1 MEAGNARTVDRRRF
15 QVRGIVQ
22 GVGYRPFVFRTAV
35 ALGLAGWVRNTAAGV
50 EIEVEGDPA
59 GLATFGDVLRAT
71 GPAQSRVDDVREEA
85 LAPSGERGFR
95 IRGSDAPAPGT
106 LVPPDVATCDACL
119 RELFDPADRRHR
131 YPFINCTD
139 CGPRYT
145 IIRTMPYDRARTSM
159 AAFEQCPACRAEYE
173 DPASR
178 RFHAEPNACPRC
190 GPRLRLRDADGRD
203 AGDGDPLAAVVAR
216 LAAGQIVAI
225 KGLGGYH
232 LAVDARNERAVDRLR
247 RAKQRDR
254 KPFAVMVRDLAQ
266 AARLAVVGPAEAEA
280 LASPPRP
287 IVLLQKVDGCELA
300 PAVAPRN
307 ASIGA
312 MLPYTP
318 LHHLLMADRD
328 GPLVMTSAN
337 PHDEPIVAG
346 DDEALLRLAG
356 LADAFLAHDRRI
368 VARADDSVVRV
379 IGGVS
384 RPVRRSRGM
393 APVPIGLP
401 FAGPPVLA
409 VGADGRNVP
418 VVTRD
423 GQAFAGPH
431 VGELENAA
439 SAAFLEEVADHLC
452 RLLGVAPSCVAHD
465 LHPDYVSTAIARRLA
480 AAWAVPCVPV
490 QHHHAHVL
498 SCLAENGRSDAVV
511 GIAIDGTG
519 YGPDGTLWGG
529 EVLRVDGARFARA
542 ARLRP
547 LGLPGGEAAIREPWR
562 LAVWALHDAGCA
574 DLLPAIRLRW
584 DAVPAPRIDAVD
596 GLCRRGVPA
605 RASGLGRL
613 YDAAAALAG
622 TCPVASYDGEAARS
636 VEAAAFGQAGV
647 TPYPLAWDRPADGPI
662 EIDTRPL
669 IRALAGAL
677 AAGAPAGDCCARFES
692 AVVDAFA
699 TAAAAAA
706 RDAGIGCVALSG
718 GAFQNARLAT
728 GIAARLEAVGLEVL
742 SHRHVPANDGGIALG
757 QALAALWTGRA
768 GTGAPGRGAA

>member
-22 GVGYRPFVFRTAV
+22 GVGYRRFVFRTAV

-266 AARLAVVGPAEAEA
+266 AARLGVVGPAEAEA

-452 RLLGVAPSCVAHD
+452 RLL
-465 LHPDYVSTAIARRLA
+465 
-480 AAWAVPCVPV
+480 
-490 QHHHAHVL
+490 
-498 SCLAENGRSDAVV
+498 
-511 GIAIDGTG
+511 
-519 YGPDGTLWGG
+519 
-529 EVLRVDGARFARA
+529 
-542 ARLRP
+542 
-547 LGLPGGEAAIREPWR
+547 
-562 LAVWALHDAGCA
+562 
-574 DLLPAIRLRW
+574 
-584 DAVPAPRIDAVD
+584 
-596 GLCRRGVPA
+596 
-605 RASGLGRL
+605 
-613 YDAAAALAG
+613 
-622 TCPVASYDGEAARS
+622 
-636 VEAAAFGQAGV
+636 
-647 TPYPLAWDRPADGPI
+647 
-662 EIDTRPL
+662 
-669 IRALAGAL
+669 
-677 AAGAPAGDCCARFES
+677 
-692 AVVDAFA
+692 
-699 TAAAAAA
+699 
-706 RDAGIGCVALSG
+706 
-718 GAFQNARLAT
+718 
-728 GIAARLEAVGLEVL
+728 
-742 SHRHVPANDGGIALG
+742 
-757 QALAALWTGRA
+757 
-768 GTGAPGRGAA
+768 